1 MGKVGIHKDSGQTTS
16 TKDDKP
22 SSGGSG
28 DGGGSGQ
35 SAADKLTQMSLA
47 AAQDAKRRQ
56 AEADRRAKRQE
67 ITGLANI
74 RNIIDLTSGQ
84 IAGVNQ
90 ALNGELRD
98 RLKQT
103 IKNINLNERIARRS
117 QLDSYEERVDNF
129 EGAAEDNAK
138 AGASESVSNLMN
150 RSRERAG
157 ALANLAAQGAGES
170 DTLRGAEM
178 SLRNWEANQGEV
190 NRSYYDTLRSI
201 NSALGDLTA
210 GTKAQLIADAQA
222 ANAQKGAA
230 YDQFYANMSEKWAQL
245 GDLLG
250 QRSEQYGNAW
260 SMTSDPDSAVY
271 DKGDARQDLRRQNRA
286 ERRSNRA
293 YRRAAHFLGQTY
305 KDPGLPDVVQD
316 WEGAADFEGQNNFSL
331 FQNAATTIAP
341 KAPEGA
347 TLRKWV

>member
-1 MGKVGIHKDSGQTTS
+1 MAKVGIKKDAGQSTS
-16 TKDDKP
+16 TTATAA
-22 SSGGSG
+22 SGGTGS
-28 DGGGSGQ
+28 GGGGQ
-35 SAADKLTQMSLA
+35 SAQDKLTQMSLA
-47 AAQDAKRRQ
+47 AAADAKRRQ

-67 ITGLANI
+67 RTNLANI
-74 RNIIDLTSGQ
+74 RNIIELTEGQ
-84 IAGVNQ
+84 IAGVQQ
-90 ALNGELRD
+90 ALSGELRD
-98 RLKQT
+98 RLRQT

-117 QLDSYEERVDNF
+117 QLEAYGERVENF

-138 AGASESVSNLMN
+138 AGSAASVDNLAN

-210 GTKAQLIADAQA
+210 GTKAQLVADAQQ
-222 ANAQKGAA
+222 ANAQRGAA

-245 GDLLG
+245 GDLFG

-260 SMTSDPDSAVY
+260 SMTSDPDSAVASR
-271 DKGDARQDLRRQNRA
+271 KEARLDLRRQNRA

>member
-1 MGKVGIHKDSGQTTS
+1 MAKVGIKKDAGQSTS
-16 TKDDKP
+16 TTATAASGGS
-22 SSGGSG
+22 SSGGG
-28 DGGGSGQ
+28 GQ
-35 SAADKLTQMSLA
+35 SAQDKLTQMSLA
-47 AAQDAKRRQ
+47 AAADAKRRQ

-67 ITGLANI
+67 RTNLANI
-74 RNIIDLTSGQ
+74 RNIIELTEGQ
-84 IAGVNQ
+84 IAGVQQ
-90 ALNGELRD
+90 ALSGELRD
-98 RLKQT
+98 RLRQT

-117 QLDSYEERVDNF
+117 QLEAYGERVENF

-138 AGASESVSNLMN
+138 AGSAASVDNLAN

-210 GTKAQLIADAQA
+210 GTRAQLVADAQQ
-222 ANAQKGAA
+222 ANAQRGAA

-245 GDLLG
+245 GDLFG

-260 SMTSDPDSAVY
+260 SMTSDPDSAVASR
-271 DKGDARQDLRRQNRA
+271 KEARLDLRRQNRA